1 MAVSCVAVASAQH
14 RVGMQGAV
22 VMKYGITDKFF
33 LNQYAE
39 YSHDFTNNRMNYWI
53 AKPLGLGYD
62 FTKWFTVDFGYYYF
76 QFEDCGMH
84 RPELSL
90 IFTLRENNLQFQY
103 QKRLT
108 MDKKTGRGYY
118 DWFHRSHFTMSYD
131 IPDSRFTPVATFEFY
146 LKDGLKLG
154 RFHGGTHITLT
165 DRSRLSLQIFNI
177 VTRGNRYQEFYLY
190 AGYLF
195 TL

>member
-108 MDKKTGRGYY
+108 MDKKTGSDIMTGFTGHILPCPMISRI
-118 DWFHRSHFTMSYD
+118 HVSHLL
-131 IPDSRFTPVATFEFY
+131 R
-146 LKDGLKLG
+146 
-154 RFHGGTHITLT
+154 
-165 DRSRLSLQIFNI
+165 RLSSI
-177 VTRGNRYQEFYLY
+177 
-190 AGYLF
+190 
-195 TL
+195 